1 MKHTVAVA
9 LAFLLVAPAVAFAD
23 IDKDKMVGVWEITD
37 TEGIPPGTTVEFTKD
52 GKIKLNTSQ
61 GDQKITLEGTYKIEK
76 DKLHYTYKR
85 PDGGER
91 MAVDTIKELTND
103 RLVLVTEENRTEKYK
118 KRKAEKKEKN

>member
-9 LAFLLVAPAVAFAD
+9 LVYLLVAPVVAFAD

-37 TEGIPPGTTVEFTKD
+37 TEGIAPGTTVEFTKD

-61 GDQKITLEGTYKIEK
+61 GDQKFTLEGTYKVEK
-76 DKLHYTYKR
+76 DKLHYTYKL

-91 MAVDTIKELTND
+91 KAVDTIKEVTND
-103 RLVLVTEENRTEKYK
+103 RLVLLTEENRTEKYK
-118 KRKAEKKEKN
+118 KRKAEKKEKD